1 MRDYKVDKII
11 ELNLSI
17 HPSTHPP
24 THLSIYQQLL
34 IKFIELHLLKYY
46 LSSSVVGVMGDTR
59 ETKDNSVN
67 LRRFIEC

>member
-34 IKFIELHLLKYY
+34 IKFIELLLLKYY